1 MEGTVETSY
10 FLSLQKE
17 TLGLITSEMTTMNTF
32 FFVEEDEFKVVKSS
46 RNFDNGVNY
55 STGIQIVLD
64 KIL

>member
-1 MEGTVETSY
+1 
-10 FLSLQKE
+10 
-17 TLGLITSEMTTMNTF
+17 MNTF

>member
-1 MEGTVETSY
+1 VTIAVPTCY
-10 FLSLQKE
+10 A
-17 TLGLITSEMTTMNTF
+17 SEMTTMNTF